1 MPVSADQLEV
11 ARSWIG
17 TSESEPTFSARY
29 DRFSADPTVT
39 VPLDAAIIE
48 SIRAQLAVLV
58 LDQPAQLSTP
68 DGMSVNYTANI
79 AALRDQLKAF
89 IDSGGTG
96 LIPTAMEASVVRMHR
111 QSRR

>member
-1 MPVSADQLEV
+1 MPVSADQLVV

-17 TSESEPTFSARY
+17 TSESEATFNERY
-29 DRFSADPTVT
+29 DRFSEDPTVT
-39 VPLDAAIIE
+39 VPLDSSIIE

-79 AALRDQLKAF
+79 AALRQQLKDF

-96 LIPTAMEASVVRMHR
+96 LIPTAMEASVVRM
-111 QSRR
+111 RRSSYR